1 MSDTTYTFIKW
12 SLDSSDKYERSN
24 PMERNKYVKHEK
36 SNEDKLL
43 QEFELDHNDRN
54 MFSKETNNTED
65 DMRDF
70 TNERLEKREKYVQSN
85 MNPFHIGR
93 DYLSDLNVQDN
104 FLKPQDSNTHID
116 NEFESKK
123 EL

>member
-1 MSDTTYTFIKW
+1 MTESTYTFIKW
-12 SLDSSDKYERSN
+12 TIDSDKCERSN
-24 PMERNKYVKHEK
+24 PLERNKYV
-36 SNEDKLL
+36 NDEDSKEIALS
-43 QEFELDHNDRN
+43 QEFEVDHNNRN
-54 MFSKETNNTED
+54 MFSKETNRIEE

-93 DYLSDLNVQDN
+93 NYLSDLSVQDN
-104 FLKPQDSNTHID
+104 FLKPQDSNAHID
-116 NEFESKK
+116 AEIESKK